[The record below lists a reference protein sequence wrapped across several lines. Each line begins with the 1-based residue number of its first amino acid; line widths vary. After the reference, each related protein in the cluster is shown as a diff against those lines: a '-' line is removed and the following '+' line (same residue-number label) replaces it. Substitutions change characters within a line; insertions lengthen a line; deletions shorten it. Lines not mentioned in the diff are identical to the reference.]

1 MKVYGVELEEFVRI
15 TEGISN
21 MSYEGNIKVNPWA
34 REIYRT
40 LDGSPR
46 IQVSLTCKSSHAAG
60 ARRSR
65 AYRFNPAKPRRR
77 TTAVC
82 WHGFRD
88 VLLAVFERY
97 PEARIVTGMADYQGL
112 EGFENTYIPTSR
124 VNIGPEA
131 DPVTYPE
138 LCDCPHPYVTAEDVK
153 YAEERVHDDDWSSD
167 AMCVIH

>member
-1 MKVYGVELEEFVRI
+1 MKVYGVSLEEFKRI

-21 MSYEGNIKVNPWA
+21 LHYDGNIIVNPWS

-124 VNIGPEA
+124 VNIGPAA

-138 LCDCPHPYVTAEDVK
+138 LCDCPHPYVTAQDVK
-153 YAEERVHDDDWSSD
+153 EAEYQTEDEFGWDD
-167 AMCVIH
+167 AM

>member
-1 MKVYGVELEEFVRI
+1 MKVCGVELEEFTRI
-15 TEGISN
+15 TTGISI
-21 MSYEGNIKVNPWA
+21 MSYDGNIIVNPWA

-46 IQVSLTCKSSHAAG
+46 IQVSLICKSSHGAG
-60 ARRSR
+60 SRRSR
-65 AYRFNPAKPRRR
+65 AYRSNPSKPRRR

-88 VLLAVFERY
+88 VLLAVFERH
-97 PEARIVTGMADYQGL
+97 PEARIVTKMADYQGL
-112 EGFENTYIPTSR
+112 EGFENSYIPTAR

-138 LCDCPHPYVTAEDVK
+138 LCDCPHPYVTAQDVK
-153 YAEERVHDDDWSSD
+153 DAEWQLEEEFGWDD
-167 AMCVIH
+167 AM